1 MLLRNIILLGGM
13 VLLNIKCTHPTNSS
27 RTEVNMTPLQSEQTK
42 IELDELYQTMTME
55 ERVAQLHGIRPE
67 FLIGEDGKLSIAKCK
82 ELIPDGV
89 GHVSQ
94 FAVMQDLQGNELRD
108 FVRDLQNYLIND
120 TRLGIPAIFHEEAIT
135 GFASKGATT
144 YPQQI
149 GVACAWNP
157 ELVEL
162 KSKQTA
168 SLMRDMGATMA
179 LSPMVDVIRSQHFN
193 RVEESYGEDSY
204 LTSRIGHA
212 FITGLQGDDLT
223 QGVATCTKH
232 FLGYGGGIDHDEKV
246 LMEEIIMPHEVGIR
260 MANSKAVM
268 TGYHSYK
275 GETAVTSTYFIQD
288 LLRDYLEFDG
298 LLVSD
303 YSAIANKLQ
312 ANTPGLFEERASK
325 AMNAGADIELPDLR
339 SFDLL
344 PKLIEEGRV
353 DQKRFEDAV
362 KLNLAMKKRL
372 GLLDKDA
379 NLYAEGDLETDRPE
393 HRQTA
398 YDLATQSVVLLKNN
412 GVLPLKQENLHIA
425 LVGPNAN
432 SFWSMLGDYTYQ
444 SMYAFFRSGDIDGL
458 NPKTISLKEGLE
470 NRLSKDKVLTYE
482 RGCDWSVRAESSIDK
497 STPGDARILHLQEMI
512 IAQDQ
517 KPDWNRAMTLAQE
530 NDVVIAAVGE
540 NLTLCGEGRQRKGI
554 RLPGLQEQFV
564 EELIDQNKKVV
575 LVVFGGRAQVLSPKI
590 IEGAAAIVQ
599 AWYPGEEGG
608 NAVADILLGNV
619 NPSAKLC
626 TSYPASETREALCY
640 NLADPKQQENIAFP
654 FGYGLSYTNYKY
666 SDLTVTPQVEIGKD
680 MIEVTCQ
687 VSNDGEIAG
696 TEIVQLYVSP
706 KQANANY
713 KPIQLKGF
721 SRVSLQP
728 GETKQVTFT
737 MYPEIMAYYQ
747 AGQWVMDPAEF
758 TFKVGAS
765 SADLPLSADVEVYGE
780 SLMTPNREVF
790 FSKSEITSL

>member
-13 VLLNIKCTHPTNSS
+13 ALLSFKCTDPTNAS
-27 RTEVNMTPLQSEQTK
+27 RTEVNMNPLQSEKTK
-42 IELDELYQTMTME
+42 IELDELYQKMTMK

-67 FLIGEDGKLSIAKCK
+67 FLIGKDGKLSIAKCK

-162 KSKQTA
+162 KSQQTA

-232 FLGYGGGIDHDEKV
+232 FLGYGGGINHDEKV

-260 MANSKAVM
+260 MSNSKAVM

-303 YSAIANKLQ
+303 YSAIASKLQ
-312 ANTPGLFEERASK
+312 ENKPGLFEERASK

-339 SFDLL
+339 SYHLL
-344 PKLIEEGRV
+344 PKLMEEGRV
-353 DQKRFEDAV
+353 DKQRFEEAV

-379 NLYAEGDLETDRPE
+379 HLYAEGDLETDRPE

-412 GVLPLKQENLHIA
+412 GVLPIKVNDLHIA

-444 SMYAFFRSGDIDGL
+444 SMYAFFRSGEIDGL

-470 NRLSKDKVLTYE
+470 NRLSEDKVLTYE

-517 KPDWNRAMTLAQE
+517 KPNWKRAMTLAKE

-575 LVVFGGRAQVLSPKI
+575 VVVFGGRAQVLSPKI

-599 AWYPGEEGG
+599 AWYPGQEGG

-626 TSYPASETREALCY
+626 TSYPATETRDALCY
-640 NLADPKQQENIAFP
+640 NLADPKQQDNIAFP

-666 SDLTVTPQVEIGKD
+666 SDLTVTPRVEIGKG
-680 MIEVTCQ
+680 MIEVTCK
-687 VSNDGEIAG
+687 VSNSGKIAG

-721 SRVSLQP
+721 NRVALQP

-747 AGQWVMDPAEF
+747 AGQWVLDPAEF
-758 TFKVGAS
+758 TFKIGTS
-765 SADLPLSADVEVYGE
+765 SADLPLSADVEVVGE
-780 SLMTPNREVF
+780 SHVTPNREVF
-790 FSKSEITSL
+790 FSKSEVLAL